1 MHSRKIRNLIVR
13 TLGTESKAILTC
25 FANST
30 GYEKRLCTMTPV
42 LVSSIK
48 MGDLNAVGVLESTKT
63 LYT

>member
-1 MHSRKIRNLIVR
+1 MLQVSIGVVSYILV
-13 TLGTESKAILTC
+13 AILTC

-42 LVSSIK
+42 SSIK
-48 MGDLNAVGVLESTKT
+48 MGDLNAVGVLESTKI